1 MELTKLK
8 ALLGILPDDTSKNIT
23 LQFIID
29 DVEGKVLDYCHIEE
43 IPERLAT
50 TCYRM
55 AMDIYK
61 NESMGQEDDNLQTK
75 SLSEGDTSVS
85 FEKRKYDDG
94 YIDSIVKSYIP
105 QLNKHRKLVW

>member
-8 ALLGILPDDTSKNIT
+8 GLLGISLDETAKNDV

-43 IPERLAT
+43 IPKRLET

-55 AMDIYK
+55 AIDIYK
-61 NESMGQEDDNLQTK
+61 NESIGQEDDNLQTK
-75 SLSEGDTSVS
+75 SISEGDTSVS

-105 QLNKHRKLVW
+105 QLNKYRKLVW